1 MCIETKYE
9 YIYYTIINTSQLG
22 PATREEWF
30 NDGFTWEEAINYV
43 EHLFKTS
50 EDKSV
55 NNYKV
60 EYAGYE
66 QDIGA
71 WISTHERHKE
81 RPVFVQFHDDQPIKT
96 TGEGSLFVIY
106 EDDGVHYSG
115 DEGYYNDEVENNYGS
130 SDCPDGPYYG
140 TTDGLASAG
149 GRV

>member
-1 MCIETKYE
+1 MGIETKYD
-9 YIYYTIINTSQLG
+9 YTYYTVININELSPL
-22 PATREEWF
+22 TREEWF

-71 WISTHERHKE
+71 WVSTHERHKE
-81 RPVFVQFHDDQPIKT
+81 RPVFVQFHDNQPIKT

-106 EDDGVHYSG
+106 EDDGVHYSSAS
-115 DEGYYNDEVENNYGS
+115 DDDAVEDNYGT
-130 SDCPDGPYYG
+130 SDSPDHWSYG
-140 TTDGLASAG
+140 LG
-149 GRV
+149 GRL

>member
-1 MCIETKYE
+1 MGIETKYD
-9 YIYYTIINTSQLG
+9 YIYYTVINTNELS
-22 PATREEWF
+22 PTTREEWF

-50 EDKSV
+50 EDESV

-66 QDIGA
+66 QDIDA
-71 WISTHERHKE
+71 WIRAHENHKE
-81 RPVFVQFHDDQPIKT
+81 RPVFVQFHDNQPIKT

-115 DEGYYNDEVENNYGS
+115 AEDEDENDVEDNYGT
-130 SDCPDGPYYG
+130 SDSPDHWSYG
-140 TTDGLASAG
+140 LG
-149 GRV
+149 GRL

>member
-1 MCIETKYE
+1 MGIEYKYD
-9 YIYYTIINTSQLG
+9 YTYYTVININELSPL
-22 PATREEWF
+22 TREEWF
-30 NDGFTWEEAINYV
+30 NDEFTWEEAINYV

-66 QDIGA
+66 NDIDA

-81 RPVFVQFHDDQPIKT
+81 RPVFVQFHDNQPIKK

-106 EDDGVHYSG
+106 EDDGVHYSSAS
-115 DEGYYNDEVENNYGS
+115 DDDVEDNYGT
-130 SDCPDGPYYG
+130 SDCPDGLYYG
-140 TTDGLASAG
+140 SLDGLAGLG
-149 GRV
+149 GRL